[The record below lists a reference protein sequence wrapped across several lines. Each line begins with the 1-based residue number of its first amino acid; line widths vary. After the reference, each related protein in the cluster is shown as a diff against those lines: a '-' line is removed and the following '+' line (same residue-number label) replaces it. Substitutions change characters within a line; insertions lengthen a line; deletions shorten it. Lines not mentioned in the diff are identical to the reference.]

1 MSKQTIVW
9 HENCLKNLKA
19 STERMEVAVAMGQAR
34 LAAMKEEVKYNEA
47 QIEEANRQGK
57 PDFDS
62 EKFLK
67 SAAPTVRYWELESP
81 RWV

>member
-9 HENCLKNLKA
+9 HEDCLKNLKA
-19 STERMEVAVAMGQAR
+19 STKRMEVAVAQGQAR
-34 LAAMKEEVKYNEA
+34 LAAMKEEVKYREA
-47 QIEEANRQGK
+47 QIEETKRQRK

-62 EKFLK
+62 ERFLK

>member
-1 MSKQTIVW
+1 
-9 HENCLKNLKA
+9 
-19 STERMEVAVAMGQAR
+19 
-34 LAAMKEEVKYNEA
+34 MKEEIKYKEA

-67 SAAPTVRYWELESP
+67 SAAPTVRYWEIESP